1 MKNILNKVEFHYT
14 FIVMIFGLVITGH
27 FVNTIIFTSLI
38 IVHEMGHVITFRLL
52 KYDIDKIII
61 YPYGGLTKLN
71 TKINT
76 RIEYDLFGAIS
87 GIIMQCIYFGI
98 IFFLYKNGIGIREYT
113 YNLFLLYHRS
123 ILIFNLLPIYPL
135 DGAKII
141 NLILSKYFRFNIS
154 NYITVFISLIVII
167 LFLLSNSYE
176 RNYSTVLV
184 VGILLYNIYKF
195 YNDISYIYNRFMLE
209 RYLYNFNYRKR
220 KIINNKDDMYKNRY
234 HLFNINDNLINEKE
248 YIKRF
253 FEKRP

>member
-76 RIEYDLFGAIS
+76 RIEDDLFGAIS

>member
-76 RIEYDLFGAIS
+76 RIEDDLFGAIS

-141 NLILSKYFRFNIS
+141 NLILSNYFRFNIS
-154 NYITVFISLIVII
+154 NYITAFISLIVII

-234 HLFNINDNLINEKE
+234 HLFNINGNLINEKE

>member
-76 RIEYDLFGAIS
+76 RIEDDLFGAIS

-113 YNLFLLYHRS
+113 YNLFLLFHRS